1 MRFSTFFPRKVVRQN
16 KKEISLALFFFKIKR
31 KICLLLLLC
40 VGIVWISKKKV
51 LKAMKKNDLAKYD
64 EWEKYAKNPV
74 EMGDLVGKT
83 WVFEISFLRFQK
95 RSFPTT
101 FPLAFTRVFHILF
114 HSFPPSPYTCF
125 FEIKIVVSWLKTT
138 IFAA

>member
-16 KKEISLALFFFKIKR
+16 KKEISLVLFFFKIKR
-31 KICLLLLLC
+31 EICFLLLLC

-64 EWEKYAKNPV
+64 EWEKNRENPV

-101 FPLAFTRVFHILF
+101 FPLAFTRVFPILF
-114 HSFPPSPYTCF
+114 HSFPLLHTLVF
-125 FEIKIVVSWLKTT
+125 FETKIVVSWPKTT